1 MSTPVWFDE
10 RDLALIGVFVVF
22 VNVVGTAFAEEEWGK
37 SLALYGPG
45 AESGCEVERSGKEA
59 KAMSY
64 QERFVQLQVF
74 LKKCDE
80 DDQSYLLD
88 GEIEDVNDASDFEG
102 AGVLVLCFGV
112 RLAVSVGGE

>member
-1 MSTPVWFDE
+1 M
-10 RDLALIGVFVVF
+10 
-22 VNVVGTAFAEEEWGK
+22 GTVCAEEEWGK
-37 SLALYGPG
+37 SLALCGPG
-45 AESGCEVERSGKEA
+45 AESAGEMARSSEEA

-88 GEIEDVNDASDFEG
+88 GEFEG
-102 AGVLVLCFGV
+102 AL
-112 RLAVSVGGE
+112 